1 VRAGTS
7 YLDVGTL
14 NGYRAAMLLLRPRE
28 AIVASNAE
36 EGLRVS

>member
-14 NGYRAAMLLLRPRE
+14 NGYRAAMLLLRPGE
-28 AIVASNAE
+28 AVVASNAE
-36 EGLRVS
+36 EGLRVY